1 MKNRYEI
8 CDNITKIFVNSK
20 YGNDGI
26 LTVLIDTEDF
36 NKVNQYKTSW
46 TVVYKNGRLDCI
58 LTKPQINKVRYCI
71 KLHRLI
77 MDCPENLVVD
87 HKDGNVLNN
96 QKSNLRIVSQAEN
109 STNLSPNNKYCKT
122 KYRNIY
128 LEDDGKYAV
137 RINRIRFGRYFTLD
151 EAIKVRDEKIKEIYP
166 LRRNK

>member
-1 MKNRYEI
+1 
-8 CDNITKIFVNSK
+8 
-20 YGNDGI
+20 
-26 LTVLIDTEDF
+26 
-36 NKVNQYKTSW
+36 
-46 TVVYKNGRLDCI
+46 
-58 LTKPQINKVRYCI
+58 
-71 KLHRLI
+71 